1 MTTDLISTRAEVE
14 GLVYEYAT
22 LTGAINE
29 TKKRQSLLRDQIK
42 QFMEL
47 DREDELTD
55 GEHGI
60 TVRLQRRR
68 GSASYDVRSMPDSLV
83 LALRGLAALNV
94 DTKVIR
100 AIGDKVIEGL
110 DVRDYELPGP
120 ETTALVIVDDRG
132 A

>member
-1 MTTDLISTRAEVE
+1 MTTDLIPTRAEVE
-14 GLVYEYAT
+14 GLLYEYAT

-29 TKKRQSLLRDQIK
+29 TKKRQSLLRDQIQ

-47 DREDELTD
+47 EREDELTD
-55 GEHGI
+55 GEQGI

-68 GSASYDVRSMPDSLV
+68 GSPGYDVRSMPDSLV

-100 AIGDKVIEGL
+100 AIENNVIEGV

>member
-1 MTTDLISTRAEVE
+1 MTTDLIPTRAEVE
-14 GLVYEYAT
+14 GLLYEYVT

-47 DREDELTD
+47 EREDELID

-68 GSASYDVRSMPDSLV
+68 GSPSYDVRSMPDSLV
-83 LALRGLAALNV
+83 LALRGPERRP
-94 DTKVIR
+94 KVIR
-100 AIGDKVIEGL
+100 AIEDKVIEGV